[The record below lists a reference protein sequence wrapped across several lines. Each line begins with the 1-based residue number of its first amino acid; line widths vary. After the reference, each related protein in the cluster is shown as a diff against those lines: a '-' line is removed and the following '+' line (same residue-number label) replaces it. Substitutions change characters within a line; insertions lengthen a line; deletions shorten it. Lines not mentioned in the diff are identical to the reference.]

1 VLNTVFDI
9 LDVLLFIKSS
19 VYVKEMFLNLS
30 FIFDSMVF
38 KKNIGCLKSK
48 SYNFL

>member
-1 VLNTVFDI
+1 VLNTVIDI

-38 KKNIGCLKSK
+38 KKEYRVFKE
-48 SYNFL
+48 